1 MNRLAPIALAATL
14 LAGAALP
21 AAAQTE
27 AAAAASAPASAAA
40 PSGPPLKI
48 DVNVVNPE
56 DLLDTHRTLLIPTL
70 YLQLLTEGRVA
81 ASKQSGFFSGGNN
94 TAAAAASYAVEG
106 LDKAYLQQLAQAA
119 YDDLVAQLRGAGYTV
134 ITYADAKGREEL
146 RSAGRNTEAGPLGL
160 PVKSEGGQQYVVVAP
175 SDEQLFKSGFAG
187 GAFSEFISGGKTRIN
202 DATVIIPS
210 FVIHAPQAW
219 TDTGSGYKRV
229 TAEANVAPGMNLW
242 AASAHWLGQPKSR
255 MMRGI
260 PGVATKAQVINA
272 TEQAG
277 ELVKVEDTTPQA
289 ANALS
294 TVFSMFGAGN
304 TQRSSAKYALRID
317 RGAYR
322 AGVLNAVRHFN
333 AEVAKAAAAAQP

>member
-1 MNRLAPIALAATL
+1 MYHHSPGYVGYDR
-14 LAGAALP
+14 
-21 AAAQTE
+21 
-27 AAAAASAPASAAA
+27 
-40 PSGPPLKI
+40 
-48 DVNVVNPE
+48 
-56 DLLDTHRTLLIPTL
+56 
-70 YLQLLTEGRVA
+70 
-81 ASKQSGFFSGGNN
+81 
-94 TAAAAASYAVEG
+94 
-106 LDKAYLQQLAQAA
+106 

-134 ITYADAKGREEL
+134 ITYADAKDREVL
-146 RSAGRNTEAGPLGL
+146 RSAGRNTEAGPMGL
-160 PVKSEGGQQYVVVAP
+160 PVKSEGSNQYVLVAP

-202 DATVIIPS
+202 DATLIIPT
-210 FVIHAPQAW
+210 FVIQAPQAW

-229 TAEANVAPGMNLW
+229 SAEANVAPGMNLW
-242 AASAHWLGQPKSR
+242 AASAHWMGQPKVR

-294 TVFSMFGAGN
+294 TVFAMFGAGN
-304 TQRSSAKYALRID
+304 VQRSSAKYELRID

-322 AGVLNAVRHFN
+322 DGVLNAVRHFN

>member
-106 LDKAYLQQLAQAA
+106 LDKAYLQLLQYRAA
-119 YDDLVAQLRGAGYTV
+119 LHWFFYRNVGIFSLVYAGTQREHVPGALVADVEHVLR
-134 ITYADAKGREEL
+134 L
-146 RSAGRNTEAGPLGL
+146 EAR
-160 PVKSEGGQQYVVVAP
+160 
-175 SDEQLFKSGFAG
+175 FRF
-187 GAFSEFISGGKTRIN
+187 
-202 DATVIIPS
+202 
-210 FVIHAPQAW
+210 
-219 TDTGSGYKRV
+219 
-229 TAEANVAPGMNLW
+229 
-242 AASAHWLGQPKSR
+242 
-255 MMRGI
+255 
-260 PGVATKAQVINA
+260 
-272 TEQAG
+272 
-277 ELVKVEDTTPQA
+277 
-289 ANALS
+289 
-294 TVFSMFGAGN
+294 
-304 TQRSSAKYALRID
+304 
-317 RGAYR
+317 
-322 AGVLNAVRHFN
+322 
-333 AEVAKAAAAAQP
+333 